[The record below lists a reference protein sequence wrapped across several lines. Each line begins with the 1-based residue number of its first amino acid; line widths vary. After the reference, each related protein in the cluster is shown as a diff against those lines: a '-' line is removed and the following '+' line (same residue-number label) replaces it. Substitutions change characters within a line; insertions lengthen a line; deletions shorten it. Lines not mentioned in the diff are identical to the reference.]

1 MNNSPSLLIV
11 DDEPNN
17 FDVIEALLE
26 GENYKL
32 YYAAN
37 ASRALRWLEKNP
49 VDVILLDVMMPEI
62 DGITF
67 CSYLKNNPD
76 YQYIPIIMVTALTGK
91 EDLAR
96 CLEAGADDFIS
107 KPLNW
112 IELRSRLHSMIRIK
126 QQYDHLQLLL
136 QRREEMAEIIVHDLQ
151 NPVTSIVL
159 SCEILKFTELDSRQS
174 TKVEQISVA
183 GKRLE
188 EQIQTL
194 LTMAK
199 LETGRLVLNPAST
212 QLKPFVEKLL
222 QDFSAI
228 ASAKSITIT
237 PELKAENDLA
247 AVDSH
252 LFSRIINNLLS
263 NALKYSP
270 RKKEIKV
277 QLLDTSDKIILKV
290 VDQGKGVS
298 DDFKQKI
305 FKKYETGI
313 KEVNVSQ
320 TGLGLAFCQMAVLA
334 HGGKIYVEDNE
345 PTGAIFTIE
354 IPRLVMSELE
364 ASSHTN
370 K

>member
-1 MNNSPSLLIV
+1 MNDYASVLIV

-26 GENYKL
+26 GEPYKL

-37 ASRALRWLEKNP
+37 ASRALRWLEKNS

-67 CSYLKNNPD
+67 CSYLKNNPN

-112 IELRSRLHSMIRIK
+112 IELRSRLHSMLRIK

-159 SCEILKFTELDSRQS
+159 SCEMLKFTNLDQRQS
-174 TKVEQISVA
+174 KKVEQISIA
-183 GKRLE
+183 GRRLE

-199 LETGRLVLNPAST
+199 LETGRLILNPIST
-212 QLKPFVEKLL
+212 ALKPFLEKLVKE
-222 QDFSAI
+222 FNAI
-228 ASAKSITIT
+228 AAAKSITIT
-237 PELKAENDLA
+237 LEIEADNDQA

-270 RKKEIKV
+270 RGKEIQVK
-277 QLLDTSDKIILKV
+277 LLDTTETIILKV
-290 VDQGKGVS
+290 IDQGKGVS
-298 DDFKQKI
+298 DQFKEKI
-305 FKKYETGI
+305 FKKYETGTQHSD
-313 KEVNVSQ
+313 VNQ
-320 TGLGLAFCQMAVLA
+320 TGLGLAFCQMAILA
-334 HGGKIYVEDNE
+334 HGGKIYVKDNQ
-345 PTGAIFTIE
+345 PQGAIFTVE
-354 IPRLVMSELE
+354 IPREVNSE
-364 ASSHTN
+364 SG
-370 K
+370 

>member
-1 MNNSPSLLIV
+1 MNDYASVLIV

-26 GENYKL
+26 GEPYKL

-37 ASRALRWLEKNP
+37 ASRALRWLEKNS

-67 CSYLKNNPD
+67 CSYLKNNPN

-112 IELRSRLHSMIRIK
+112 IELRSRLHSMLRIK

-159 SCEILKFTELDSRQS
+159 SCEMLKFTNLDQRQ
-174 TKVEQISVA
+174 TKKVEQISIA
-183 GKRLE
+183 GRRLE

-199 LETGRLVLNPAST
+199 LETGRLILNPIST
-212 QLKPFVEKLL
+212 ALKPFLEKLVKE
-222 QDFSAI
+222 FNAI
-228 ASAKSITIT
+228 AAAKSITIT
-237 PELKAENDLA
+237 LEIEADNDQA

-270 RKKEIKV
+270 RGKEIQVK
-277 QLLDTSDKIILKV
+277 LLDTTETIILKV
-290 VDQGKGVS
+290 IDQGKGVS
-298 DDFKQKI
+298 DQFKEKI
-305 FKKYETGI
+305 FKKYETGTQHSD
-313 KEVNVSQ
+313 VNQ
-320 TGLGLAFCQMAVLA
+320 TGLGLAFCQMAILA
-334 HGGKIYVEDNE
+334 HGGKIYVKDNQ
-345 PTGAIFTIE
+345 PQGAIFTVE
-354 IPRLVMSELE
+354 IPREVNSE
-364 ASSHTN
+364 SG
-370 K
+370 

>member
-1 MNNSPSLLIV
+1 MNDSASLLIV

-112 IELRSRLHSMIRIK
+112 IELRSRLHSMLRIK

-159 SCEILKFTELDSRQS
+159 SCEMLKFTELDARQS
-174 TKVEQISVA
+174 NKVEQISVA

-199 LETGRLVLNPAST
+199 LETGRLALNPTAT
-212 QLKPFVEKLL
+212 ALKPFLEKLI
-222 QDFSAI
+222 QDFGAI
-228 ASAKSITIT
+228 AAAKSITIT
-237 PELKAENDLA
+237 PKLEAENDLA
-247 AVDSH
+247 AIDSH

-263 NALKYSP
+263 NALKYCP
-270 RKKEIKV
+270 RGKEIQV
-277 QLLDTSDKIILKV
+277 QLLDTPEKIIFKV
-290 VDQGKGVS
+290 IDQGKGVS
-298 DDFKQKI
+298 DSFKEKI
-305 FKKYETGI
+305 FKKYETGANHS
-313 KEVNVSQ
+313 NVSQ
-320 TGLGLAFCQMAVLA
+320 TGLGLAFCQMAITA
-334 HGGKIYVEDNE
+334 HGGSIYVEDNQ
-345 PTGAIFTIE
+345 PQGAIFTIE
-354 IPRLVMSELE
+354 IPREVNSV
-364 ASSHTN
+364 SG
-370 K
+370 

>member
-1 MNNSPSLLIV
+1 MMNDCASLLIV

-37 ASRALRWLEKNP
+37 ASRALQWLEKNP

-67 CSYLKNNPD
+67 CTYLKSNPD
-76 YQYIPIIMVTALTGK
+76 YQYIPVIMVTALTGK

-96 CLEAGADDFIS
+96 CLEGGADDFIS

-136 QRREEMAEIIVHDLQ
+136 QRREDMAEIIVHDLQ

-159 SCEILKFTELDSRQS
+159 SCEMLKFTELDARQS
-174 TKVEQISVA
+174 NKVEQISVA

-199 LETGRLVLNPAST
+199 LETGRLALNPTST
-212 QLKPFVEKLL
+212 ALKPFIEKLV

-228 ASAKSITIT
+228 AAAKSITIT
-237 PELKAENDLA
+237 PKFAAENDLA

-270 RKKEIKV
+270 RGKEIQV
-277 QLLDTSDKIILKV
+277 QLLDTPEQVILKV
-290 VDQGKGVS
+290 IDQGKGVS
-298 DDFKQKI
+298 DSFKEKI
-305 FKKYETGI
+305 FKKYETG
-313 KEVNVSQ
+313 VNHTDVSQ
-320 TGLGLAFCQMAVLA
+320 TGLGLAFCQMAIAA
-334 HGGKIYVEDNE
+334 HGGKIYVEDND
-345 PTGAIFTIE
+345 PQGSIFTVE
-354 IPRLVMSELE
+354 TPREVTSV
-364 ASSHTN
+364 SG
-370 K
+370 

>member
-1 MNNSPSLLIV
+1 MMNNGGSVLIV

-26 GENYKL
+26 GEDYKL
-32 YYAAN
+32 YYAAS

-67 CSYLKNNPD
+67 CSYLKNNSD

-112 IELRSRLHSMIRIK
+112 IELRSRLHSMLRIK
-126 QQYDHLQLLL
+126 QQYDNLQLLL
-136 QRREEMAEIIVHDLQ
+136 QRREEMAEIVVHDLQ

-159 SCEILKFTELDSRQS
+159 SCEILKFTDLDPKQRA
-174 TKVEQISVA
+174 KVDQISVA

-194 LTMAK
+194 LTLAK
-199 LETGRLVLNPAST
+199 LETGRLFLDPTDTA
-212 QLKPFVEKLL
+212 LIPFLEKLI
-222 QDFSAI
+222 QDFIPI
-228 ASAKSITIT
+228 AAAKEITIT
-237 PELKAENDLA
+237 PQFEVENDVA
-247 AVDSH
+247 AIDDH

-270 RKKEIKV
+270 RGKEIKV
-277 QLLDTSDKIILKV
+277 KLQDTSDKIILKV
-290 VDQGKGVS
+290 IDQGKGINS
-298 DDFKQKI
+298 TFKEKI
-305 FKKYETGI
+305 FKKFETGR
-313 KEVNVSQ
+313 KYSNVNQ
-320 TGLGLAFCQMAVLA
+320 TGLGLAFCQMAILA
-334 HGGKIYVEDNE
+334 HGGQIDVEDNE
-345 PTGAIFTIE
+345 PQGAIFTVE
-354 IPRLVMSELE
+354 IPRSVNSE
-364 ASSHTN
+364 SD
-370 K
+370 